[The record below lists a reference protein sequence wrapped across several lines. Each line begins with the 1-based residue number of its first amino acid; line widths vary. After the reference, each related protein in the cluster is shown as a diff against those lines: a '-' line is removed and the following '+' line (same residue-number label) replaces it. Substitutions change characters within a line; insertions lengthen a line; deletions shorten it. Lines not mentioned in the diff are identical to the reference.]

1 MKEVIVKNNY
11 SRTTSGYPVH
21 RIEFDGVT
29 YDVIGNEITLREADI
44 FKGAILAERERIWDK
59 VYGKIDTEIINN
71 ILNSKKERIIFY
83 DEKELFEYLRAGAG
97 QHISFKKDIIKNIL
111 EGKKVIIVD
120 VNNHYKA
127 LVESIN
133 LDNIKVI
140 NLKSRK

>member
-59 VYGKIDTEIINN
+59 DYGN
-71 ILNSKKERIIFY
+71 I
-83 DEKELFEYLRAGAG
+83 
-97 QHISFKKDIIKNIL
+97 
-111 EGKKVIIVD
+111 
-120 VNNHYKA
+120 
-127 LVESIN
+127 
-133 LDNIKVI
+133 
-140 NLKSRK
+140 